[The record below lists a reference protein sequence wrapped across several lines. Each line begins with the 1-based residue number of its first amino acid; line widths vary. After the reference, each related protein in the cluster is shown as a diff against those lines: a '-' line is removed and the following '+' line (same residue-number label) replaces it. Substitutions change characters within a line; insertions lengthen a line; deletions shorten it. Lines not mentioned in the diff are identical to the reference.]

1 MLRQIDIL
9 KAVIALLKKKYPVET
24 TQYYTDE
31 IVNGFK
37 QPCFFIKLIKSRYAE
52 TKNTDSNNIS
62 IILTYYSDAAKN
74 KQLIFLDLEDT
85 VNELFGTGFQV
96 ADRYL
101 HIKSIGS
108 ERIGEDSD
116 ILQLTIAINYL
127 DSTGYDGSAG
137 YDLMNELNMAYANK
151 N

>member
-9 KAVIALLKKKYPVET
+9 KAVIALLKTKYPAET
-24 TQYYTDE
+24 TSYYTDE

-37 QPCFFIKLIKSRYAE
+37 QPCFFIKLIKSKYTE
-52 TKNTDSNNIS
+52 TKNTNSNNLS

-85 VNELFGTGFQV
+85 VNELFGTGFKV
-96 ADRYL
+96 SDRFL
-101 HIKSIGS
+101 HIKSVAA

-137 YDLMNELNMAYANK
+137 YDLMQELNMAYKNK